1 MRDARTRL
9 QDIRFAI
16 EQIEKYR
23 ARGRAAFDQDE
34 LIQVWMV
41 HHLQI
46 IGEATA
52 QLGRSFHEAYPYAPW
67 AQIVA
72 MRNILVHQYAGV
84 DLNEIWNA
92 VEHDIPALRE
102 AVERLVH
109 KLDSAD
115 ASGRRDM

>member
-1 MRDARTRL
+1 MRDARIRL
-9 QDIRFAI
+9 QDILFAI

-23 ARGRAAFDQDE
+23 ARGRAAFDRDE

-72 MRNILVHQYAGV
+72 MRNILVHQYSGI

-92 VEHDIPALRE
+92 VEHDIPALRQ
-102 AVERLVH
+102 AVERLLQM
-109 KLDSAD
+109 LDSAD
-115 ASGRRDM
+115 LSERRDS

>member
-1 MRDARTRL
+1 MRDARARL
-9 QDIRFAI
+9 QDILTAI

-23 ARGRAAFDQDE
+23 AHGRAAFDQDE

-52 QLGRSFHEAYPYAPW
+52 QLGRDFHEAYPYASW

-72 MRNILVHQYAGV
+72 MRNILVHQYSGV

-92 VEHDIPALRE
+92 VEHDVPALRQ
-102 AVERLVH
+102 AVERLLH
-109 KLDSAD
+109 TLDSAD
-115 ASGRRDM
+115 TSERRET

>member
-1 MRDARTRL
+1 MKSAKARL
-9 QDIRFAI
+9 QDILSAI

-34 LIQVWMV
+34 LIQIWMV

-46 IGEATA
+46 IGEAAA
-52 QLGRSFHEAYPYAPW
+52 QLGRSFHETYPYAPW

-72 MRNILVHQYAGV
+72 MRNILVHQYSGV

-92 VEHDIPALRE
+92 VENDIPELRQ
-102 AVERLVH
+102 AIERLVR
-109 KLDSAD
+109 LLESAD
-115 ASGRRDM
+115 TSERRDS

>member
-1 MRDARTRL
+1 MRDARIRL
-9 QDIRFAI
+9 QDILFAI

-23 ARGRAAFDQDE
+23 AHGRTAFDQDE

-52 QLGRSFHEAYPYAPW
+52 QLGRNFHETYPYAPW

-72 MRNILVHQYAGV
+72 MRNILVHQYSGV

-92 VEHDIPALRE
+92 VERDVPALRQT
-102 AVERLVH
+102 VERL
-109 KLDSAD
+109 LQMLESNE
-115 ASGRRDM
+115 SSEQRGE

>member
-1 MRDARTRL
+1 MRDARIRL
-9 QDIRFAI
+9 QDILFAI

-23 ARGRAAFDQDE
+23 ARGRAAFDGDE

-72 MRNILVHQYAGV
+72 MRNILVHQYSGV
-84 DLNEIWNA
+84 DLM
-92 VEHDIPALRE
+92 
-102 AVERLVH
+102 
-109 KLDSAD
+109 K
-115 ASGRRDM
+115 SGMQSNTIFRRCVRRWSDCCRC